1 VDWGDSAEEACC
13 RSVPLTKVNVRN
25 DFWHYCQLASWENIK
40 TFMTDFRSQ
49 LARQLRQLDP
59 QSTEYATQ
67 FVDLL
72 LTAAQQARASDMH
85 LRPTASA
92 LDLRMRINGV
102 LTPIGEFPS
111 GTAANVVTRLKVLA
125 ELLTYRTDVPQ
136 EGRIR
141 DRQLAV
147 EMRVST
153 FPTLFGEQAV
163 VRLFGAQSRYERIGD
178 LGLPE
183 PIAGDLHRLI
193 VETSGAIL
201 ITGPAGSGKTTTL
214 YACLREI
221 AQASL
226 AERSVVTLEDPI
238 ESVLPGI
245 TQSQVNPAAG
255 FDLATGLRS
264 IVRQDPQV
272 IMIGEIRDRTTAE
285 IALQAALTGQ
295 LLLSSFHAG
304 SAAGAISR
312 LLDMGIEPYA
322 LRSGVL
328 AIISQRLL
336 RRLCD
341 CGRQTSDPADWLG
354 LNVPHAKLPIGCPNC
369 LGTGYV
375 GRILIAEMLRIDQTG
390 IPQAILARND
400 AQTIERIATTAGMTT
415 QWQQAEQAVAAGLTS
430 PAEVRRVLGFG
441 NSTLTT

>member
-1 VDWGDSAEEACC
+1 MSDIRRHLAE
-13 RSVPLTKVNVRN
+13 
-25 DFWHYCQLASWENIK
+25 QLG
-40 TFMTDFRSQ
+40 
-49 LARQLRQLDP
+49 QLDP
-59 QSTEYATQ
+59 NSTEYATR
-67 FVDLL
+67 FADVLL
-72 LTAAQQARASDMH
+72 AAAQQARASDVH
-85 LRPTASA
+85 LRPTEST
-92 LDLRMRINGV
+92 LELRMRIDGV
-102 LTPIGEFPS
+102 LQPLGEFPP
-111 GTAANVVTRLKVLA
+111 GTAANVITRLKVLA

-141 DRQLAV
+141 DGQLAV

-163 VRLFGAQSRYERIGD
+163 VRLFGAASRYQRIGD
-178 LGLPE
+178 LGLPVH
-183 PIAGDLHRLI
+183 IADDLHRLI
-193 VETSGAIL
+193 AETAGAIL

-221 AQASL
+221 AEASQSS
-226 AERSVVTLEDPI
+226 RSIVTLEDPI
-238 ESVLPGI
+238 ESVLSGI
-245 TQSQVNPAAG
+245 TQSQVNSAAG

-272 IMIGEIRDRTTAE
+272 IMIGEIRDRSTAE
-285 IALQAALTGQ
+285 TALQAALTGQ

-312 LLDMGIEPYA
+312 LLDMGIEPYV

-341 CGRQTSDPADWLG
+341 CARWATDPADRLG
-354 LNVPHAKLPIGCPNC
+354 LAVQQAKLPVGCPSC
-369 LGTGYV
+369 LGTGYT
-375 GRILIAEMLRIDQTG
+375 GRILIAEMLRIDLAG
-390 IPQAILARND
+390 IPQAILARSD
-400 AQTIERIATTAGMTT
+400 AQTIQQLAKAAGMAT
-415 QWQQAEQAVAAGLTS
+415 QCQQAEHAVTSGLTS

-441 NSTLTT
+441 DSPNT

>member
-1 VDWGDSAEEACC
+1 MS
-13 RSVPLTKVNVRN
+13 
-25 DFWHYCQLASWENIK
+25 
-40 TFMTDFRSQ
+40 DFRSQ
-49 LARQLRQLDP
+49 LTQQLGQLDP
-59 QSTEYATQ
+59 QSTEYATR

-72 LTAAQQARASDMH
+72 LTASQQARASDVH

-92 LDLRMRINGV
+92 LDLRMRIDGV
-102 LTPIGEFPS
+102 LTPMGEFPP

-163 VRLFGAQSRYERIGD
+163 VRLFGAQSRYERIND

-183 PIAGDLHRLI
+183 PIADGLHRLI
-193 VETSGAIL
+193 AETAGAIL

-214 YACLREI
+214 YACLRQI
-221 AQASL
+221 AENSQAS
-226 AERSVVTLEDPI
+226 RSVVTLEDPI
-238 ESVLPGI
+238 ESVLLGI
-245 TQSQVNPAAG
+245 TQSQVNPSAG

-272 IMIGEIRDRTTAE
+272 IMIGEIRDRNTAE

-295 LLLSSFHAG
+295 LLLSSFHAS
-304 SAAGAISR
+304 SAAGAVSR
-312 LLDMGIEPYA
+312 LLDMGMEPYA
-322 LRSGVL
+322 LRSGML

-341 CGRQTSDPADWLG
+341 CARQTTDPADRLG
-354 LNVPHAKLPIGCPNC
+354 LNVSNAKLPTGCPNC

-375 GRILIAEMLRIDQTG
+375 GRILIAEMLRIEQTG

-400 AQTIERIATTAGMTT
+400 AQTIERIATAAGMRT
-415 QWQQAEQAVAAGLTS
+415 QWQQAEDAVAAGLTS
-430 PAEVRRVLGFG
+430 PAEMRRVLGFG
-441 NSTLTT
+441 DSQIMA